1 MASKQD
7 YLARIQVAIQQLHKC
22 GAVHRRTVPVKE
34 VFRGK
39 TIWQGDVEVF
49 DINGHA
55 KAKRCYG
62 WSHVEGNDD
71 KGERFVT
78 VLEIPPVSSPATA
91 VKVAIV
97 TEVRAAQK

>member
-1 MASKQD
+1 MANRQD
-7 YLARIQVAIQQLHKC
+7 YLARIQVAIQQLHQC
-22 GAVHRRTVPVKE
+22 GAAYRKTVPVKE

-49 DINGHA
+49 DINGHP

-62 WSHVEGNDD
+62 WSHAEGKDD

-78 VLEIPPVSSPATA
+78 VLEIPPVSSPESA

-97 TEVRAAQK
+97 SEVRAAQK